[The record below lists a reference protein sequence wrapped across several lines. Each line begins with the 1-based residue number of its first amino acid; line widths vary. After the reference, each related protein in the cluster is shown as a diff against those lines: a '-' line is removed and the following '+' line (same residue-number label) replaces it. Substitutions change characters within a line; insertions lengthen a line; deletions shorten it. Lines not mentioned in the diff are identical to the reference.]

1 MTSSSVPTLP
11 LFLDTCAKTL
21 DWQPSDR
28 QQQQLQDLYAGI
40 LDGNRQFNLTR
51 ITEPDEFWEKHV
63 WDSWRGIA
71 PWLTTPERSL
81 RVIDIGTGGGFPGL
95 PVAIARPDWSVTLLD
110 STRKKIAFLQ
120 TLSQQLQLSHVTTM
134 AERAEAAG
142 LFRLHR
148 DRYDVAL
155 IRAVG
160 PVTVCAEYALPFV
173 KPGGRAVLYRGL
185 WTEEEASSL
194 EKAVPQLGGAIA
206 QVDAFET
213 PLTHGVRHCV
223 HLQKI
228 ALTPADFPREVG
240 IPSKHPL

>member
-1 MTSSSVPTLP
+1 MTTSSIPTLP
-11 LFLDTCAKTL
+11 LFLEICAETL
-21 DWQPSDR
+21 NWQPSDR
-28 QQQQLQDLYAGI
+28 QQQQLQALYVGI

-51 ITEPDEFWEKHV
+51 ITEPTEFWEKHI
-63 WDSWRGIA
+63 WDSLRGIA
-71 PWLTTPERSL
+71 PWLPPSEPL
-81 RVIDIGTGGGFPGL
+81 QRVIDIGTGGGFPGL
-95 PVAIARPDWSVTLLD
+95 PVAIACPAWSLTLLD

-120 TLSQQLQLSHVTTM
+120 TLSQQLQLSQVSTL

-148 DRYDVAL
+148 ECYDLAL

-173 KPGGRAVLYRGL
+173 KLGGRAVLYRGQ
-185 WTEEEASSL
+185 WTPEEATSL
-194 EKAVPQLGGAIA
+194 ENAVAQLGGAIA

-213 PLTHGVRHCV
+213 PLTQGTRHCLHIEKV
-223 HLQKI
+223 

-240 IPSKHPL
+240 IPAKHPL